1 MLQLRNAVGVPR
13 MIATITVAG
22 SNTDVLSSGGSGI
35 TMDTALNGMT
45 YCGTYDNA
53 NGTAAYSSTS
63 LGFGSGTS
71 AKTTTPT
78 GMDRVV
84 IGDPSSSFC
93 PNRVVLWV
101 AGWFTVLSTAD
112 TQWLVGYNG
121 GVPPGLLIQR
131 TPRLY
136 SFAPP
141 GGSFYV
147 PGKSRDLRILA
158 EDEEPAT
165 RITRRGGGTHAAAH
179 TTRPLLTRVFVQAE
193 EDEAPRP
200 RRRLSSSHGFVH
212 TVPSHMYR
220 VLTRTEEEPGAFQR
234 RISPVEV
241 LIPASSITMR
251 TPMMRLWNYDPDE
264 YPDEFFRPLR
274 PSKYHNFEAPL
285 SGISDVFHVKAEFEL
300 CGVEGERTWRVAPD
314 LPIRRR

>member
-1 MLQLRNAVGVPR
+1 
-13 MIATITVAG
+13 
-22 SNTDVLSSGGSGI
+22 
-35 TMDTALNGMT
+35 MDTALNGMT
-45 YCGTYDNA
+45 YFGSYD
-53 NGTAAYSSTS
+53 TATITATFSST
-63 LGFGSGTS
+63 GIGAGGVGTG
-71 AKTTTPT
+71 AKTTVPV
-78 GMDRVV
+78 MDRVV
-84 IGDPSSSFC
+84 IGDPGTASS
-93 PNRVVLWV
+93 PNRVILWV
-101 AGWFTVLSTAD
+101 AGWFTVVPSAD
-112 TQWLVGYNG
+112 MQAFNVYNG

-141 GGSFYV
+141 GGSFYI

-158 EDEEPAT
+158 EDEEPTT
-165 RITRRGGGTHAAAH
+165 RVTRRGGGTHAAAH
-179 TTRPLLTRVFVQAE
+179 TTRPLLTRVFVQAEAE

-234 RISPVEV
+234 RISPIEV